1 MRYVVTCIV
10 LCLLGACSQLPRMP
24 QSQDA
29 AVSACT
35 NDEASYDC
43 QVERYNNVND

>member
-1 MRYVVTCIV
+1 MRRVVTCIIA
-10 LCLLGACSQLPRMP
+10 LCLLGACSQFPSRKE
-24 QSQDA
+24 A

-43 QVERYNNVND
+43 QVERYRNVND